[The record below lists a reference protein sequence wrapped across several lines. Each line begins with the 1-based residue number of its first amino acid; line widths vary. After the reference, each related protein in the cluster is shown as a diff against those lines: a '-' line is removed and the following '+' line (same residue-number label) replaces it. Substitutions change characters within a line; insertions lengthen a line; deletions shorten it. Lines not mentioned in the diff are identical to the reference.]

1 MMFYKYLTSHSTM
14 IHKYVTQ
21 RLFIFLRFD
30 VNRNL
35 PIEVEIRQE
44 VVDKGTHA
52 LLAAK
57 R

>member
-1 MMFYKYLTSHSTM
+1 MFYKYLTSHSTM

-44 VVDKGTHA
+44 VVDKGAHA